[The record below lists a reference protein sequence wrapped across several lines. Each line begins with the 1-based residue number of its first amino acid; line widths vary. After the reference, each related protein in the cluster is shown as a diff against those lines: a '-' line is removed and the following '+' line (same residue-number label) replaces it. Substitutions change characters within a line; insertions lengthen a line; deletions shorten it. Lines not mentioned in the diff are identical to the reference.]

1 MIQSYMAISA
11 IWNNPKNRCFC
22 KKIFLSNFY
31 FSDDKDQDQELKEL
45 LEDIPDEELLPPNPK
60 PKKERKQRKK
70 NLSNGLSREEKDL
83 ITKCEKF
90 MEKYPNCANLSI
102 PNEDNPEKKAYESF
116 VVPSGNL
123 EAYKSLPKVSLNLF
137 GVANYQQKKHF
148 DF

>member
-1 MIQSYMAISA
+1 MPYEII
-11 IWNNPKNRCFC
+11 PKIGAFV

-31 FSDDKDQDQELKEL
+31 FSDDKDEDQELKEL

-123 EAYKSLPKVSLNLF
+123 EAYKSLPKVSLNSF

>member
-22 KKIFLSNFY
+22 KKDFLSNFY
-31 FSDDKDQDQELKEL
+31 FSDDKDEDQELKEL

-123 EAYKSLPKVSLNLF
+123 EAYKSLPKVSLNSF
-137 GVANYQQKKHF
+137 V
-148 DF
+148 

>member
-1 MIQSYMAISA
+1 MAISA

-31 FSDDKDQDQELKEL
+31 FSDDKDEDQELKEL

-137 GVANYQQKKHF
+137 GVENYQQ
-148 DF
+148 